1 MIIIIIEYDPY
12 PTIYPLL
19 WIWIHST
26 ILAISCPYSR
36 AEHIPCQNSWE
47 ISGNCEDPFQVK
59 FVFHYSLP
67 STPYLLARTL
77 STAHVLPQRRSL
89 LSTISGNVIINNVEL
104 SKNGLIMFLWEFVI
118 YTFQDL
124 KTQFISFKL
133 MFWHAWLAFHQQ
145 RHPHLS
151 WHLCGPA
158 KSPAQQDLGTQI
170 IDDPVF
176 FHAN

>member
-1 MIIIIIEYDPY
+1 MTSKELSRKWTHQNTPGDWLQGI
-12 PTIYPLL
+12 
-19 WIWIHST
+19 
-26 ILAISCPYSR
+26 ILAISCPYFR
-36 AEHIPCQNSWE
+36 AEHIPCQNIRELRRPLSGE
-47 ISGNCEDPFQVK
+47 ICIS
-59 FVFHYSLP
+59 YSLP
-67 STPYLLARTL
+67 STPFLLACTL

-104 SKNGLIMFLWEFVI
+104 SKNWLIMFLWEFVI
-118 YTFQDL
+118 YSFQDL

-133 MFWHAWLAFHQQ
+133 TFWHAWLAFHQQ

-158 KSPAQQDLGTQI
+158 KSSAQQDLGTQI

-176 FHAN
+176 FRAK

>member
-1 MIIIIIEYDPY
+1 MFMY
-12 PTIYPLL
+12 TCNNNIY
-19 WIWIHST
+19 I
-26 ILAISCPYSR
+26 AISCPYSR

-47 ISGNCEDPFQVK
+47 ISGIAKTSFRWKLYFIQFAK
-59 FVFHYSLP
+59 YSFSSGTYVVDCTCSSPKKIL
-67 STPYLLARTL
+67 TFNNF
-77 STAHVLPQRRSL
+77 
-89 LSTISGNVIINNVEL
+89 GNVIINKVEL

-124 KTQFISFKL
+124 KTQFISLKL

-158 KSPAQQDLGTQI
+158 KSSAQQDLGTQI
-170 IDDPVF
+170 NDDPVF
-176 FHAN
+176 FRVK